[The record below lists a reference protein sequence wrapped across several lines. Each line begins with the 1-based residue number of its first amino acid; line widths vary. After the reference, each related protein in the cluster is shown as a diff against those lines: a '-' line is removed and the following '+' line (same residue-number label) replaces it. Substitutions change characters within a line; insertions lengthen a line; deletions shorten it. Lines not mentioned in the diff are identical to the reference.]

1 MHSVS
6 FKKINVSNKTSPKLS
21 IPTVKNGRK
30 SLSLSDVRGSDG
42 EYL

>member
-1 MHSVS
+1 M
-6 FKKINVSNKTSPKLS
+6 IRTKTGPNLS

-30 SLSLSDVRGSDG
+30 SLSLSGVRGGDG